1 MKEVKGGEEKSFP
14 KKCAYLRRWK
24 KKLLFLA
31 ALTALTVVLLIL
43 ASGSGKSDLIR
54 SDKRRASSFFGGGR
68 PFSSCFMRNSLKRI
82 GRFRRVYAVKIER
95 GEMCVRWSKSYYFG
109 VVYSTARGK
118 VSGTTEALYSK
129 RAARRAEEAF
139 QKGELRVFYDPEGNV
154 EQVIFPDI

>member
-43 ASGSGKSDLIR
+43 ASGSGKSDLIGPI
-54 SDKRRASSFFGGGR
+54 SVGLLLFLAVDVLFVVLYAKL
-68 PFSSCFMRNSLKRI
+68 LKRI

-139 QKGELRVFYDPEGNV
+139 QKGDLRVFYDPERNV

>member
-24 KKLLFLA
+24 KKLFFLA

-43 ASGSGKSDLIR
+43 ASGSGKSDLIGPI
-54 SDKRRASSFFGGGR
+54 SVGLLLFLAVDVLFVVLYAKL
-68 PFSSCFMRNSLKRI
+68 LKRI

-139 QKGELRVFYDPEGNV
+139 QKGDLRVFYDPERNV